1 MYISVT
7 QLAEKLK
14 VSTSRV
20 RFILGEGRIVGA
32 FKVGNV
38 WIIPVNNNGKIQVI
52 SGKRGPKLSWCKSR
66 LKAQAKIHVNGQK
79 IKQNRETGNNTPV
92 ITVKRGKT
100 NEYCHQVDIKGPCK
114 LIYKPSNPLKSGAQ
128 VWIETNSEI
137 ELICVGV
144 KNSS

>member
-20 RFILGEGRIVGA
+20 RVLLGQGRIVGA
-32 FKVGNV
+32 FKVGGV
-38 WIIPVNNNGKIQVI
+38 WIIPIDNGKIQAI
-52 SGKRGPKLSWCKSR
+52 SGKRGPQLSWCKRR

-79 IKQNRETGNNTPV
+79 IKKNKETGKNAAV
-92 ITVKRGKT
+92 ITVKRGKR
-100 NEYCHQVDIKGPCK
+100 NQYCHQVEIKGPCK
-114 LIYKPSNPLKSGAQ
+114 LIYKPNKPLKSGAQ

-137 ELICVGV
+137 ELICMES